1 MVHLMVVMM
10 VLPAWAMLHNMFNFE
25 TGWLANQKYYLVVF
39 GIGIQVLQIWMMIEG
54 LIALRTAKGNYPEL
68 PPIAEASG

>member
-1 MVHLMVVMM
+1 
-10 VLPAWAMLHNMFNFE
+10 MFNFE